1 MQVPAPV
8 ILFDGVCN
16 LCNRAV
22 LFIIKHDPRDRFRFA
37 ALQSAAGIQLTQQY
51 GIPQSY
57 GSVVLI
63 ENGRAYLRSAAAL
76 RIARRLNGAWPLLY
90 ICMLVPAFIRDRL
103 YNWVARNRYRWF
115 GSAGQCMRP
124 TARLQAKFLE

>member
-1 MQVPAPV
+1 MRTAAAV

-22 LFIIKHDPRDRFRFA
+22 MFIIKHDPKDRFRFA
-37 ALQSAAGIQLTQQY
+37 SLQSAAGIQLTRQY
-51 GIPQSY
+51 GIPQTY

-63 ENGRAYLRSAAAL
+63 ENGRTYLRSTAAL
-76 RIARRLNGAWPLLY
+76 RIARKLNGAWPLFY
-90 ICMLVPAFIRDRL
+90 SCMLVPAFIRDAL

-124 TARLQAKFLE
+124 TVRLRAKFLE

>member
-1 MQVPAPV
+1 MHTATPV

-16 LCNRAV
+16 LCNRTV
-22 LFIIKHDPRDRFRFA
+22 LFIIKHDPKDRFRFA
-37 ALQSAAGIQLTQQY
+37 ALQSPAGIQLVQQY
-51 GIPQSY
+51 SIPQTY

-63 ENGRAYLRSAAAL
+63 ENGRAYLRSTAAL
-76 RIARRLNGAWPLLY
+76 RIARRLNGIWPLFY
-90 ICMLVPAFIRDRL
+90 IFLLVPVFLRDRL

-115 GSAGQCMRP
+115 GRAVQCMRP